1 MCCGYGL
8 GVYYVVTPRG
18 SAPPARTETMTQ
30 AAADIRITV
39 QVARLIVSG
48 MTPQDALRSVCG
60 DDKFDAMVSELYAGL
75 RAKGAA

>member
-1 MCCGYGL
+1 
-8 GVYYVVTPRG
+8 
-18 SAPPARTETMTQ
+18 MTQ

-39 QVARLIVSG
+39 QVARLIVEG

-60 DDKFDAMVSELYAGL
+60 AEKFDAMVSELYTAL